1 MFKLYMHYGQHVY
14 LEEDGTKITGDETDM
29 ITTMLLS
36 GVDSSEILKGIREI
50 QRDKVAV
57 FGINKTFIY
66 SYNLSRAA

>member
-14 LEEDGTKITGDETDM
+14 LEEDGTKIIGDETDI

-36 GVDSSEILKGIREI
+36 GVDSSEILKGLREI

-57 FGINKTFIY
+57 FGINKMFIY
-66 SYNLSRAA
+66 SYNLSHAA